1 MQNNSH
7 GQQHS
12 HLDRTDYDHEY
23 EQSSIILS
31 NTHGCNQTCQDAA
44 AVNQQ
49 GDLNPAHPSVQQ
61 QHGHETFG
69 YGSPLSYPSRVPQGT
84 QLGPRAMSRVQTILG
99 QQAPLQHQSSSSTRG
114 RNGMRPPGYDSKM
127 GPPGFPAAPQSN
139 GWVLRHQAVPLPQSS
154 MMMA

>member
-1 MQNNSH
+1 MAAVHQ
-7 GQQHS
+7 
-12 HLDRTDYDHEY
+12 
-23 EQSSIILS
+23 EQASAAQAKS
-31 NTHGCNQTCQDAA
+31 AA
-44 AVNQQ
+44 AQGPAGGASPGIHGWTVCGWDVGGRAHVNREQVPT

-69 YGSPLSYPSRVPQGT
+69 YGFPLSYPSGIPQGFRRSWANKHP
-84 QLGPRAMSRVQTILG
+84 G
-99 QQAPLQHQSSSSTRG
+99 PLQHQSSSSTRG
-114 RNGMRPPGYDSKM
+114 RDGMRPPGYDSKM